1 MGTIQINTADLL
13 FFKYRSMTPDLMD
26 VVKDY
31 FPHLS
36 KAEALRKAGD
46 QAFPFSVFKLDK
58 SKRAPYLVHINEL
71 AKVLEEEY
79 EKASND
85 YTKLHQ

>member
-1 MGTIQINTADLL
+1 MGAIQINTADLL

>member
-1 MGTIQINTADLL
+1 MGAFKLNTTDLL
-13 FFKYRSMTPDLMD
+13 FFKYRSITPTLME
-26 VVKDY
+26 VVNDY

-58 SKRAPYLVHINEL
+58 SKRAPYLVNINDL
-71 AKVLEEEY
+71 AKVLDEEY
-79 EKASND
+79 EKAISD
-85 YTKLHQ
+85 HTKLHQ

>member
-1 MGTIQINTADLL
+1 MDSIQISTADLL
-13 FFKYRSMTPDLMD
+13 FFKYRSTTPNLME

-71 AKVLEEEY
+71 AKVLEDEY

>member
-1 MGTIQINTADLL
+1 
-13 FFKYRSMTPDLMD
+13 MTPDLMD